1 MDVNKIRADFP
12 ILRSGII
19 YFDNS
24 ASSLTPRQV
33 VEAMDDYYYSYRAN
47 IHRGLHSLSRRASD
61 RYEQAR
67 EKIASFFN
75 CRPGEMIMTKNS
87 TESINI
93 VAKGMQF
100 GGEKIV
106 INPGDHHSNI
116 VPWQMLEKK
125 GLVRIEYFRLE
136 RDGTIDMEHAGKVIG
151 PGTRLVSTAHVS
163 NVTGAVN
170 PVGEIGRIARENGA
184 FFVVDGAQ
192 SAGHFDVNLKRVD
205 CDFFA
210 FSGHKM
216 LGPTGTGGL
225 FCRESIMEQLE
236 PLCPGGGTVSDVT
249 AHSQEWAKGPEKHE
263 GGTPNIAGVI
273 GLGRAAEYL
282 QSIGFSNIEKHQ
294 KTLVEAALKGLGEMK
309 FVDVYGPRERAPVIS
324 FNIQGMNAHDV
335 AGILD
340 ESAKICI
347 RSGAHCCI
355 PLMRHFGVEGTA
367 RASFQIYNT
376 QEEVSKFLSTVSE
389 IAATLR

>member
-1 MDVNKIRADFP
+1 MDVKRIREDFP
-12 ILRSGII
+12 ILGSGIT

-24 ASSLTPRQV
+24 ASSLTPKQV
-33 VEAMDDYYYSYRAN
+33 VEEMDDYYYSYRAN

-61 RYEQAR
+61 KYDEAR

-75 CRPGEMIMTKNS
+75 CKSGEMIMTKNS
-87 TESINI
+87 TESLNV
-93 VAKGMQF
+93 VAKGLDF
-100 GGEKIV
+100 KGGKIV
-106 INPGDHHSNI
+106 LNPGDHHSNI

-125 GLVRIEYFRLE
+125 GLVLIEYLKLQK
-136 RDGTIDMEHAGKVIG
+136 DGTIDLGHAKELIDPKTKLV
-151 PGTRLVSTAHVS
+151 GTGHIS
-163 NVTGAVN
+163 NVTGAIH
-170 PVGEIGRIARENGA
+170 PIEKLGRLAKDNGA
-184 FFVVDGAQ
+184 LFAVDGAQ
-192 SAGHFDVNLKRVD
+192 SAGHFDVNLKKIG

-225 FCRESIMEQLE
+225 FCKEPLMEQLE
-236 PLCPGGGTVSDVT
+236 PLCPGGGTVTEVG

-273 GLGRAAEYL
+273 GLGRAVEYL
-282 QSIGFSNIEKHQ
+282 QSTGLSNIEKHQ
-294 KTLVEAALKGLGEMK
+294 KSLTDSTLKGLGEME

-324 FNIQGMNAHDV
+324 FNVQGMNAHDV

-367 RASFQIYNT
+367 RASFHVYNT

-389 IAATLR
+389 IARTLR